1 MYKKLIYFLSKVI
14 NVCNRVATPLT
25 GVKMPIMGGGCLRP
39 KNLTMT
45 PTQPVQICI
54 HFWFLV
60 HSATGSLPTACQSLK
75 TSQKQCPRPLPMLT
89 A

>member
-1 MYKKLIYFLSKVI
+1 MQQSRHPFDWGEDA
-14 NVCNRVATPLT
+14 NN
-25 GVKMPIMGGGCLRP
+25 GGGCLRP
-39 KNLTMT
+39 KTLTMT

-75 TSQKQCPRPLPMLT
+75 TSQKQCPRPLPMLM